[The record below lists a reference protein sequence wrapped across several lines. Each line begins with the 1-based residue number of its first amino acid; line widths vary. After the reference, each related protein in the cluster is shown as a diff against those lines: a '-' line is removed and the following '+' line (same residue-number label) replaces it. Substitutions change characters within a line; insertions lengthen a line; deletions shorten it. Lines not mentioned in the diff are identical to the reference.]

1 MKAFPQKYPQ
11 DPGRPWSQ
19 LANPVDSGM
28 DLRDYFAGQALQ
40 GLLSTVKGEEW
51 IEDEV
56 ASVAYAVA
64 DAMMKARNDS

>member
-28 DLRDYFAGQALQ
+28 DLRDYFAGQVIS
-40 GLLSTVKGEEW
+40 GLLNEANGDFNDQAIAEL
-51 IEDEV
+51 
-56 ASVAYAVA
+56 AYSIA

>member
-28 DLRDYFAGQALQ
+28 DLRDYFAGQVISAFTATHGYATAAKFAYQLA
-40 GLLSTVKGEEW
+40 
-51 IEDEV
+51 DE
-56 ASVAYAVA
+56 
-64 DAMMKARNDS
+64 MMKARNDS